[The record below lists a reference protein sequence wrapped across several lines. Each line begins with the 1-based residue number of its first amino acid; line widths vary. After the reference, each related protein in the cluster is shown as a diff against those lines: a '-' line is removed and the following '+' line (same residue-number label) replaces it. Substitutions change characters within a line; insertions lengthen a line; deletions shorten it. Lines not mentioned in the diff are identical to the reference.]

1 MYDCKILADSTY
13 QDPRTDHLNPKFYR
27 FTTFEIT
34 APRFLLAEVNTHRM
48 LSRNSASSRAIP
60 VERSIEAVLSDPFVP
75 ETFSKNIKGMQAGE
89 ALSEHA
95 NSAACAYWNDAIDGA
110 VSAAKDLAEIGVH
123 KGWANRVLEP
133 FKWQTMVISGT
144 DWSNFFALRNS
155 PEAQPEFEII
165 AKKMQRQYERC
176 NPTVLQIDR
185 PEQWHRP
192 YVTPTEIKSSSANL
206 SILDW
211 NYISVGRC
219 ARVSTL
225 TQDGKRDL
233 HADIVLARDR
243 LQANGHTS
251 PFEHVARP
259 FSGDEWGL
267 IVDLQQNI
275 YYCREGGTVYDDRMP
290 DPEHCDYLMRLVE
303 YRGNL
308 RGWHSARADIKN
320 EHDYS
325 LIKGK

>member
-13 QDPRTDHLNPKFYR
+13 QDPRTGLNPKFYR

-60 VERSIEAVLSDPFVP
+60 VAKSIEAVETDPFVP
-75 ETFSKNIKGMQAGE
+75 EQFARNQPGMQGGE
-89 ALSEHA
+89 EVDHPDWARSAWL
-95 NSAACAYWNDAIDGA
+95 SAADDVVY
-110 VSAAKDLAEIGVH
+110 AAKELETCGVH

-133 FKWQTMVISGT
+133 FKWQTMVLSAT

-176 NPTVLQIDR
+176 NPTVLEIDR

-192 YVTPTEIKSSSANL
+192 YVTPAEIKSSSANL

-233 HADIVLARDR
+233 RADIVLARDK

-259 FSGDEWGL
+259 FTMNEWGM
-267 IVDLQQNI
+267 IVDLQQSIHFSRYN
-275 YYCREGGTVYDDRMP
+275 GTVYADSMP
-290 DPEHCDYLMRLVE
+290 DPEHCDYLTRLVE

-325 LIKGK
+325 LIKGV